1 MKLKLKSKIIPV
13 GIIASIAAFM
23 LMFAK
28 EGHNTLN
35 ISAIK
40 GNLKDMNGIYAE
52 LEEANGK
59 YSKVKYTIGKNG
71 VVSKVKLLKQSSD
84 TQDAV
89 ITKIGKDPHDMI
101 AYVGLYQEFAE
112 VSSTPDN
119 FANKLVILKAKNEKY
134 IPEKNMNVAESEN
147 QTSIAEIDSTKYEK
161 TMINLNRSIKSG
173 KVKDSVAEEIGAEF
187 NPTLNYAFRKD
198 GNIFAFIS
206 YVMDDSSTQFEVL
219 KINPET
225 LDVTTENKFNYKGVG
240 ADGMSIYDTF
250 MDNGKIV
257 YLAEDYNPENEKE
270 ERVVFLKY
278 DIDKKNYSSVKRT
291 DFKIGDS
298 FGYSINNGILSL
310 RNILSYKDG
319 KKLDEYLINSF
330 DVDLETMSV
339 KNYSEHKTNNKTT
352 DYDFPIKSIYV
363 DGKNLVYIISENYIT
378 NPNEPS
384 VSGVSSPA
392 LFRILDRN
400 SGKMKFEGKLT
411 NTGTSYTNNLDI
423 ELKGDGYNEE

>member
-52 LEEANGK
+52 LEGTNGK
-59 YSKVKYTIGKNG
+59 HSKVKYAIGKNG
-71 VVSKVKLLKQSSD
+71 VVSKVELLKQSSD
-84 TQDAV
+84 TQDAI
-89 ITKIGKDPHDMI
+89 ITKVGKDPHDMI
-101 AYVGLYQEFAE
+101 AYVGLYQEFPE
-112 VSSTPDN
+112 VSSRTDD
-119 FANKLVILKAKNEKY
+119 FVNKLVILKAKSEKY

-173 KVKDSVAEEIGAEF
+173 KVKNSMEELGEGF
-187 NPTLNYAFRKD
+187 NPSLNYAFRKD
-198 GNIFAFIS
+198 GNIYAFIS
-206 YVMDDSSTQFEVL
+206 YSMDDSSTQFEVL

-225 LDVTTENKFNYKGVG
+225 LDVTTESKFNYKGVG

-257 YLAEDYNPENEKE
+257 YLTEDYNPENEKE

-278 DIDKKNYSSVKRT
+278 DLAKKNYSSVERT
-291 DFKIGDS
+291 DFKLGDS
-298 FGYSINNGILSL
+298 FGYSINNGMLSL
-310 RNILSYKDG
+310 RNVLSYKDG

-330 DVDLETMSV
+330 DVDLETMAI

-352 DYDFPIKSIYV
+352 DYDFPIKSIYI
-363 DGKNLVYIISENYIT
+363 DGKNLVYIISETYLT
-378 NPNEPS
+378 NPNEPTI
-384 VSGVSSPA
+384 SGVSSPV
-392 LFRILDRN
+392 LFRILDRD
-400 SGKMKFEGKLT
+400 SGKMKFEGKVT
-411 NTGTSYTNNLDI
+411 NTGTNYTNNVDFK
-423 ELKGDGYNEE
+423 LKGDGYNE

>member
-23 LMFAK
+23 IMFAK
-28 EGHNTLN
+28 DGHNTIN

-40 GNLKDMNGIYAE
+40 GSLKDMNGIYAE
-52 LEEANGK
+52 LEGTNGK
-59 YSKVKYTIGKNG
+59 HSKVKYTIGKNG
-71 VVSKVKLLKQSSD
+71 VVSKVELLKQSSD

-89 ITKIGKDPHDMI
+89 ITKIGKDPYDMI
-101 AYVGLYQEFAE
+101 AYVGLYQEFPE
-112 VSSTPDN
+112 VSSTTDD
-119 FANKLVILKAKNEKY
+119 FVNKLVILKAKSEKY
-134 IPEKNMNVAESEN
+134 IPEKNMNVVESEN

-173 KVKDSVAEEIGAEF
+173 KVKNSMEELGEGF

-225 LDVTTENKFNYKGVG
+225 LDVTTESKFNYKGVG

-257 YLAEDYNPENEKE
+257 YLTEDYNPENEKE

-278 DIDKKNYSSVKRT
+278 DLAKKNYSSVERT
-291 DFKIGDS
+291 DFKLGDS
-298 FGYSINNGILSL
+298 FGYSINNGMLSL
-310 RNILSYKDG
+310 RNVLSYKDG

-330 DVDLETMSV
+330 DVDLETMAI

-352 DYDFPIKSIYV
+352 DYDFPIKSIYI
-363 DGKNLVYIISENYIT
+363 DGKNLVYIISETYLT
-378 NPNEPS
+378 NPNEPTI
-384 VSGVSSPA
+384 SGVSSPV
-392 LFRILDRN
+392 LFRILDRD
-400 SGKMKFEGKLT
+400 SGKMKFEGKVT
-411 NTGTSYTNNLDI
+411 NTGTNYTNNVDFK
-423 ELKGDGYNEE
+423 LKGDGYNE

>member
-40 GNLKDMNGIYAE
+40 GSLKDMNGIYAE
-52 LEEANGK
+52 LEGTNGK
-59 YSKVKYTIGKNG
+59 HSKVKYAIGKNG
-71 VVSKVKLLKQSSD
+71 VVSKVELLKQSSD
-84 TQDAV
+84 TQDAI
-89 ITKIGKDPHDMI
+89 ITKVGKDPHDMI
-101 AYVGLYQEFAE
+101 AYVGLYQEFPE
-112 VSSTPDN
+112 VSSTTDD
-119 FANKLVILKAKNEKY
+119 FVNKLVILKAKSEKY

-173 KVKDSVAEEIGAEF
+173 KVKNSMEELGEGF
-187 NPTLNYAFRKD
+187 NPSLNYAFRKD
-198 GNIFAFIS
+198 GNIYAFIS
-206 YVMDDSSTQFEVL
+206 YSMDDTSTQFEVL

-225 LDVTTENKFNYKGVG
+225 LDVTTESKFNYKGVG

-257 YLAEDYNPENEKE
+257 YLTEDYNPENEKE

-278 DIDKKNYSSVKRT
+278 DLAKKNYSSVERT
-291 DFKIGDS
+291 DFKLGDS
-298 FGYSINNGILSL
+298 FGYSINNGMLSL
-310 RNILSYKDG
+310 RNVLSYKDG

-330 DVDLETMSV
+330 DVDLETMAI

-352 DYDFPIKSIYV
+352 DYDFPIKSIYI
-363 DGKNLVYIISENYIT
+363 DGKNLVYIISETYLT
-378 NPNEPS
+378 NPNEPTI
-384 VSGVSSPA
+384 SGVSSPV
-392 LFRILDRN
+392 LFRILDRD
-400 SGKMKFEGKLT
+400 SGKMKFEGKVT
-411 NTGTSYTNNLDI
+411 NTGTNYTNNVDFK
-423 ELKGDGYNEE
+423 LKGDGYNE

>member
-23 LMFAK
+23 IIFAK
-28 EGHNTLN
+28 DGHNTLN

-71 VVSKVKLLKQSSD
+71 VVSKVELLKQSSD

-101 AYVGLYQEFAE
+101 AYVGLYQEFPE
-112 VSSTPDN
+112 VSSTTDD
-119 FANKLVILKAKNEKY
+119 FVNKLVILKAKSEKY
-134 IPEKNMNVAESEN
+134 IPEKNMNVVESEN

-173 KVKDSVAEEIGAEF
+173 KVKNSMEELGEGF

-225 LDVTTENKFNYKGVG
+225 LDVTTESKFNYKGVG

-278 DIDKKNYSSVKRT
+278 DLAKKNYSSVERT
-291 DFKIGDS
+291 DFKLGDS
-298 FGYSINNGILSL
+298 FGYSINNGMLSL
-310 RNILSYKDG
+310 RNVLSYKDG

-330 DVDLETMSV
+330 DVDLETMAI

-352 DYDFPIKSIYV
+352 DYDFPIKSIYI
-363 DGKNLVYIISENYIT
+363 DGKNLVYIISETYLT
-378 NPNEPS
+378 NPNEPTI
-384 VSGVSSPA
+384 SGVSSPV
-392 LFRILDRN
+392 LFRILDRD
-400 SGKMKFEGKLT
+400 SGKMKFEGKVT
-411 NTGTSYTNNLDI
+411 NTGTNYTNNVDFK
-423 ELKGDGYNEE
+423 LKGDGYNE

>member
-23 LMFAK
+23 IMFAK
-28 EGHNTLN
+28 DGHNTIN

-40 GNLKDMNGIYAE
+40 GSLKDMNGIYAE
-52 LEEANGK
+52 LEGTNGK
-59 YSKVKYTIGKNG
+59 HSKVKYAIGKNG
-71 VVSKVKLLKQSSD
+71 VVSKVELLKQSSD
-84 TQDAV
+84 TQDAI
-89 ITKIGKDPHDMI
+89 ITKVGKDPHDMI
-101 AYVGLYQEFAE
+101 AYVGLYQEFPE
-112 VSSTPDN
+112 VSSTTDD
-119 FANKLVILKAKNEKY
+119 FVNKLVILKAKSEKY
-134 IPEKNMNVAESEN
+134 IPEKNMNVSESEN

-173 KVKDSVAEEIGAEF
+173 KVKNSMEELGEGF

-225 LDVTTENKFNYKGVG
+225 LDVTTESKFNYKGLG

-278 DIDKKNYSSVKRT
+278 DIDKKNYSSVERT

-298 FGYSINNGILSL
+298 FGYSINNGMLSL
-310 RNILSYKDG
+310 RNVLSYKDG

-330 DVDLETMSV
+330 DVDLETMSI

-352 DYDFPIKSIYV
+352 DYDFPIKSIYI
-363 DGKNLVYIISENYIT
+363 DGKNLVYIISETYVT

-384 VSGVSSPA
+384 ISGVSSPA

-400 SGKMKFEGKLT
+400 SGKMKFEGKVT
-411 NTGTSYTNNLDI
+411 NTGTNYTNNVDFK
-423 ELKGDGYNEE
+423 LKGDGYNE

>member
-23 LMFAK
+23 IMFAK
-28 EGHNTLN
+28 DGHNTIN

-40 GNLKDMNGIYAE
+40 GSLKDMNGIYAE
-52 LEEANGK
+52 LEGTNGK
-59 YSKVKYTIGKNG
+59 HSKVKYAIGKNG
-71 VVSKVKLLKQSSD
+71 VVSKVELLKQSSD

-101 AYVGLYQEFAE
+101 AYVGLYQEFPE
-112 VSSTPDN
+112 VSSTTDD
-119 FANKLVILKAKNEKY
+119 FVNKLVILKAKNEKY

-173 KVKDSVAEEIGAEF
+173 KVKNSMEELGEGF
-187 NPTLNYAFRKD
+187 NPSLNYAFRKD
-198 GNIFAFIS
+198 GNIYAFIS
-206 YVMDDSSTQFEVL
+206 YSMDDSSTQFEVL

-225 LDVTTENKFNYKGVG
+225 LDVTTESKFNYKGHG

-278 DIDKKNYSSVKRT
+278 DLAKKNYSSVERT
-291 DFKIGDS
+291 DFKLGDS
-298 FGYSINNGILSL
+298 FGYSINNGMLSL
-310 RNILSYKDG
+310 RNVLSYKDG

-330 DVDLETMSV
+330 DVDLETMAI

-352 DYDFPIKSIYV
+352 DYDFPIKSIYI
-363 DGKNLVYIISENYIT
+363 DGKNLVYIISETYLT
-378 NPNEPS
+378 NPNEPT
-384 VSGVSSPA
+384 VSGVSSPV
-392 LFRILDRN
+392 LFRILDRD
-400 SGKMKFEGKLT
+400 SGKMKFEGKVT
-411 NTGTSYTNNLDI
+411 NTGTNYTNNVDFK
-423 ELKGDGYNEE
+423 LKGDGYNE

>member
-40 GNLKDMNGIYAE
+40 GSLKDMNGIYAE
-52 LEEANGK
+52 LEGTNGK
-59 YSKVKYTIGKNG
+59 HSKVKYAIGKNG
-71 VVSKVKLLKQSSD
+71 VVSKVELLKQSSD
-84 TQDAV
+84 TQDAI
-89 ITKIGKDPHDMI
+89 ITKVGKDPHDMI
-101 AYVGLYQEFAE
+101 AYVGLYQESPE
-112 VSSTPDN
+112 VSSTIDD
-119 FANKLVILKAKNEKY
+119 FVNKLVILKAKSEKY

-173 KVKDSVAEEIGAEF
+173 KVKNPMEELGEGF
-187 NPTLNYAFRKD
+187 NPSLNYAFRKD
-198 GNIFAFIS
+198 GNIYAFIS
-206 YVMDDSSTQFEVL
+206 YSMDDSSTQFEVL

-225 LDVTTENKFNYKGVG
+225 LDVTTESNFNYKGVG

-278 DIDKKNYSSVKRT
+278 DLAKKNYSSVERT
-291 DFKIGDS
+291 DFKLGDS
-298 FGYSINNGILSL
+298 FGYSINNGMLSL
-310 RNILSYKDG
+310 RNVLSYKDG

-330 DVDLETMSV
+330 DVDLETMAI

-352 DYDFPIKSIYV
+352 DYDFPIKSIYI
-363 DGKNLVYIISENYIT
+363 DGKNLVYIISETYLT
-378 NPNEPS
+378 NPNEPT
-384 VSGVSSPA
+384 VSGVSSPV
-392 LFRILDRN
+392 LFRILDRD
-400 SGKMKFEGKLT
+400 SGKMKFEGKVT
-411 NTGTSYTNNLDI
+411 NTGTNYTNNVDFK
-423 ELKGDGYNEE
+423 LKGDGYNE

>member
-23 LMFAK
+23 IMFAK
-28 EGHNTLN
+28 DGHNTIN

-40 GNLKDMNGIYAE
+40 GSLKDMNGIYAE
-52 LEEANGK
+52 LEGTNGK
-59 YSKVKYTIGKNG
+59 HSKVKYTIGKNG
-71 VVSKVKLLKQSSD
+71 VVSKVELLKQSSD

-101 AYVGLYQEFAE
+101 AYVGLYQEFPE
-112 VSSTPDN
+112 VYSTTDD
-119 FANKLVILKAKNEKY
+119 FVNKLVILKAKSEKY
-134 IPEKNMNVAESEN
+134 IPEKNMNVVESEN

-173 KVKDSVAEEIGAEF
+173 KVKNSMEELGEGF

-225 LDVTTENKFNYKGVG
+225 LDVTTESKFNYKGLG

-250 MDNGKIV
+250 IDNGKIV
-257 YLAEDYNPENEKE
+257 YLTEDYNPENEKE

-278 DIDKKNYSSVKRT
+278 DLAKKNYSSVERT
-291 DFKIGDS
+291 DFKLGDS
-298 FGYSINNGILSL
+298 FGYSINNGMLSL
-310 RNILSYKDG
+310 RNVLSYKDG

-330 DVDLETMSV
+330 DVDLETMAI

-352 DYDFPIKSIYV
+352 DYDFPIKSIYI
-363 DGKNLVYIISENYIT
+363 DGKNLVYIISETYLT
-378 NPNEPS
+378 NPNEPTI
-384 VSGVSSPA
+384 SGVSSPV
-392 LFRILDRN
+392 LFRILDRD
-400 SGKMKFEGKLT
+400 SGKMKFEGKVT
-411 NTGTSYTNNLDI
+411 NTGTNYTNNVDFK
-423 ELKGDGYNEE
+423 LKGDGYNE

>member
-23 LMFAK
+23 IMFAK
-28 EGHNTLN
+28 DGHNALN

-40 GNLKDMNGIYAE
+40 GSLKDMNGIYAE
-52 LEEANGK
+52 LDKADGK

-119 FANKLVILKAKNEKY
+119 VANKLVILKAKNEKY

-173 KVKDSVAEEIGAEF
+173 KVKNSMEELGEGF
-187 NPTLNYAFRKD
+187 NPSLNYAFRKD
-198 GNIFAFIS
+198 GNIYAFIS

-225 LDVTTENKFNYKGVG
+225 LDVTTESKFNYKGVG

-278 DIDKKNYSSVKRT
+278 DLAKKNYSSVERT
-291 DFKIGDS
+291 DFKLGDS
-298 FGYSINNGILSL
+298 FGYSINNGMLSL
-310 RNILSYKDG
+310 RNVLSYKDG

-330 DVDLETMSV
+330 DVDLETMAI

-352 DYDFPIKSIYV
+352 DYDFPIKSIYI
-363 DGKNLVYIISENYIT
+363 DGKNLVYIISETYVT

-384 VSGVSSPA
+384 ISGVSSPA

-400 SGKMKFEGKLT
+400 SGKMKFEGKVT
-411 NTGTSYTNNLDI
+411 NTGTNYTNNVDFK
-423 ELKGDGYNEE
+423 LKGDGYNE

>member
-23 LMFAK
+23 IMFAK
-28 EGHNTLN
+28 DGHNALN

-40 GNLKDMNGIYAE
+40 GSLKDMNGIYAE

-101 AYVGLYQEFAE
+101 AYVGLYQEFPE
-112 VSSTPDN
+112 VSSTTDD
-119 FANKLVILKAKNEKY
+119 FVNKLVILKAKSEKY

-161 TMINLNRSIKSG
+161 VMIKLNRSTKSG
-173 KVKDSVAEEIGAEF
+173 KVKNSMEELGEGF

-278 DIDKKNYSSVKRT
+278 DIAKKNYSSVERT
-291 DFKIGDS
+291 DFKIGDDFS
-298 FGYSINNGILSL
+298 YSINNGILSM

-352 DYDFPIKSIYV
+352 NYDFPIKSIYI
-363 DGKNLVYIISENYIT
+363 DGKNLVYIISETYVT

-384 VSGVSSPA
+384 ISGVSSPA

-400 SGKMKFEGKLT
+400 SGKMKFEGKVT
-411 NTGTSYTNNLDI
+411 NTGTNYTNNVDFK
-423 ELKGDGYNEE
+423 LKGDGYNE

>member
-23 LMFAK
+23 IMFAK
-28 EGHNTLN
+28 DGHNTIN

-40 GNLKDMNGIYAE
+40 GSLKDMNGIYAE
-52 LEEANGK
+52 LEGTNGK
-59 YSKVKYTIGKNG
+59 HSKVKYTIGKNG
-71 VVSKVKLLKQSSD
+71 VVSKVELLKQSSD

-101 AYVGLYQEFAE
+101 AYVGLYQEFPE
-112 VSSTPDN
+112 VSSTTDD
-119 FANKLVILKAKNEKY
+119 FVNKLVILKAKSEKY
-134 IPEKNMNVAESEN
+134 IPEKNMNVVESEN

-173 KVKDSVAEEIGAEF
+173 KVKNSMEELGEGF

-225 LDVTTENKFNYKGVG
+225 LDVTTESKFNYKGLG

-257 YLAEDYNPENEKE
+257 YLTEDYNPENEKE

-278 DIDKKNYSSVKRT
+278 DLAKKNYSSVERT
-291 DFKIGDS
+291 DFKLGDS
-298 FGYSINNGILSL
+298 FGYSINNGMLSL
-310 RNILSYKDG
+310 RNVLSYKDG

-330 DVDLETMSV
+330 DVDLETMAI

-352 DYDFPIKSIYV
+352 DYDFPIKSIYI
-363 DGKNLVYIISENYIT
+363 DGKNLVYIISETYLT
-378 NPNEPS
+378 NPNEPTI
-384 VSGVSSPA
+384 SGVSSPV
-392 LFRILDRN
+392 LFRILDRD
-400 SGKMKFEGKLT
+400 SGKMKFEGKVT
-411 NTGTSYTNNLDI
+411 NTGTNYTNNVDFK
-423 ELKGDGYNEE
+423 LKGDGYNE

>member
-23 LMFAK
+23 IMFAK
-28 EGHNTLN
+28 DGHNTIN

-40 GNLKDMNGIYAE
+40 GSLKDMNGIYAE
-52 LEEANGK
+52 LEGTNGK
-59 YSKVKYTIGKNG
+59 HSKVKYAIGKNG
-71 VVSKVKLLKQSSD
+71 VVSKVELLKQSSD
-84 TQDAV
+84 TQDAI
-89 ITKIGKDPHDMI
+89 ITKVGKDPHDMI
-101 AYVGLYQEFAE
+101 AYVGLYQEFPE
-112 VSSTPDN
+112 VSSTTDD
-119 FANKLVILKAKNEKY
+119 FVNKLVILKAKSEKY
-134 IPEKNMNVAESEN
+134 IPEKNMNVSESEN

-173 KVKDSVAEEIGAEF
+173 KVKNSMEELGEGF
-187 NPTLNYAFRKD
+187 NPSLNYAFRKD
-198 GNIFAFIS
+198 GNIYAFIS
-206 YVMDDSSTQFEVL
+206 YSMDDSSTQFEVL

-225 LDVTTENKFNYKGVG
+225 LDVTTESKFNYKGLG

-352 DYDFPIKSIYV
+352 DYDFPIKSIYI
-363 DGKNLVYIISENYIT
+363 DGKNLVYIISETYVT

-384 VSGVSSPA
+384 ISGVSSPA

-400 SGKMKFEGKLT
+400 SGKMKFEGKVT
-411 NTGTSYTNNLDI
+411 NTGTNYTNNVDFK
-423 ELKGDGYNEE
+423 LKGDGYNEE

>member
-23 LMFAK
+23 IMFAK
-28 EGHNTLN
+28 DGHNALN

-40 GNLKDMNGIYAE
+40 GSLKDMNGIYAE
-52 LEEANGK
+52 LDKADGK
-59 YSKVKYTIGKNG
+59 YSKVKYSIGKEG

-84 TQDAV
+84 TQDAI
-89 ITKIGKDPHDMI
+89 ITKVGKDPHDMI
-101 AYVGLYQEFAE
+101 AYVGLYQEFPE
-112 VSSTPDN
+112 VSSTTDD
-119 FANKLVILKAKNEKY
+119 FVNKLVILKAKSEKY

-161 TMINLNRSIKSG
+161 VMIKLNRSTKSG
-173 KVKDSVAEEIGAEF
+173 KVKNSMEELGEGF

-278 DIDKKNYSSVKRT
+278 DLAKKNYSSVERT
-291 DFKIGDS
+291 DFKLGDS
-298 FGYSINNGILSL
+298 FGYSINNGMLSL
-310 RNILSYKDG
+310 RNVLSYKDG

-352 DYDFPIKSIYV
+352 NYDFPIKSIYI
-363 DGKNLVYIISENYIT
+363 DGKNLVYIISETYLT
-378 NPNEPS
+378 NPNEPTI
-384 VSGVSSPA
+384 SGVSSPV
-392 LFRILDRN
+392 LFRILDRD
-400 SGKMKFEGKLT
+400 SGKMKFEGKVT
-411 NTGTSYTNNLDI
+411 NTGTNYTNNVDFK
-423 ELKGDGYNEE
+423 LKGDGYNE

>member
-23 LMFAK
+23 IMFAK
-28 EGHNTLN
+28 DGHNTIN

-40 GNLKDMNGIYAE
+40 GSLKDMNGIYAE
-52 LEEANGK
+52 LEGTNGK
-59 YSKVKYTIGKNG
+59 HSKVKYTIGKNG
-71 VVSKVKLLKQSSD
+71 VVSKVELLKQSSD

-101 AYVGLYQEFAE
+101 AYVGLYQEFPE
-112 VSSTPDN
+112 VYSTTDD
-119 FANKLVILKAKNEKY
+119 FVNKLVILKAKSEKY
-134 IPEKNMNVAESEN
+134 IPEKNMNVVESEN

-173 KVKDSVAEEIGAEF
+173 KVKNSMEELGEGF

-225 LDVTTENKFNYKGVG
+225 LDVTTESKFNYKGLG

-257 YLAEDYNPENEKE
+257 YLTEDYNPENEKE

-278 DIDKKNYSSVKRT
+278 DLAKKNYSSVERT
-291 DFKIGDS
+291 DFKLGDS
-298 FGYSINNGILSL
+298 FGYSINNGMLSL
-310 RNILSYKDG
+310 RNVLSYKDG

-330 DVDLETMSV
+330 DVDLETMAI

-352 DYDFPIKSIYV
+352 DYDFPIKSIYI
-363 DGKNLVYIISENYIT
+363 DGKNLVYIISETYLT
-378 NPNEPS
+378 NPNEPTI
-384 VSGVSSPA
+384 SGVSSPV
-392 LFRILDRN
+392 LFRILDRD
-400 SGKMKFEGKLT
+400 SGKMKFEGKVT
-411 NTGTSYTNNLDI
+411 NTGTNYTNNVDFK
-423 ELKGDGYNEE
+423 LKGDGYNE

>member
-23 LMFAK
+23 IMFAK
-28 EGHNTLN
+28 DGHNTIN

-40 GNLKDMNGIYAE
+40 GSLKDMNGIYAE
-52 LEEANGK
+52 LEGTNGK
-59 YSKVKYTIGKNG
+59 HSKVKYTIGKNG
-71 VVSKVKLLKQSSD
+71 VVSKVELLKQSSD

-101 AYVGLYQEFAE
+101 AYVGLYQEFPE
-112 VSSTPDN
+112 VYSTTDD
-119 FANKLVILKAKNEKY
+119 FVNKLVILKAKSEKY
-134 IPEKNMNVAESEN
+134 IPEKNMNVVESEN

-173 KVKDSVAEEIGAEF
+173 KVKNSMEELGEGF

-225 LDVTTENKFNYKGVG
+225 LDVTTESKFNYKGVG

-257 YLAEDYNPENEKE
+257 YLTEDYNPENEKE

-278 DIDKKNYSSVKRT
+278 DLAKKNYSSVERT
-291 DFKIGDS
+291 DFKLGDS
-298 FGYSINNGILSL
+298 FGYSINNGMLSL
-310 RNILSYKDG
+310 RNVLSYKDG

-330 DVDLETMSV
+330 DVDLETMAI

-352 DYDFPIKSIYV
+352 DYDFPIKSIYI
-363 DGKNLVYIISENYIT
+363 DGKNLVYIISETYLT
-378 NPNEPS
+378 NPNEPTI
-384 VSGVSSPA
+384 SGVSSPV
-392 LFRILDRN
+392 LFRILDRD
-400 SGKMKFEGKLT
+400 SGKMKFEGKVT
-411 NTGTSYTNNLDI
+411 NTGTNYTNNVDFK
-423 ELKGDGYNEE
+423 LKGDGYNE

>member
-23 LMFAK
+23 IMFAK
-28 EGHNTLN
+28 DGHNTIN

-40 GNLKDMNGIYAE
+40 GSLKDMNGIYAE
-52 LEEANGK
+52 LEGTNGK
-59 YSKVKYTIGKNG
+59 HSKVKYTIGKNA
-71 VVSKVKLLKQSSD
+71 VVSKVERLKQSSD

-101 AYVGLYQEFAE
+101 AYVGLYQEFPE
-112 VSSTPDN
+112 VYSTTDD
-119 FANKLVILKAKNEKY
+119 FVNKLVILKAKSEKY
-134 IPEKNMNVAESEN
+134 IPEKNMNVVESEN

-173 KVKDSVAEEIGAEF
+173 KVKNSMEELGEGF

-257 YLAEDYNPENEKE
+257 YLTEDYNPENEKE

-278 DIDKKNYSSVKRT
+278 DLAKKNYSSVERT
-291 DFKIGDS
+291 DFKLGDS
-298 FGYSINNGILSL
+298 FGYSINNGMLSL
-310 RNILSYKDG
+310 RNVLSYKDG

-330 DVDLETMSV
+330 DVDLETMAI

-352 DYDFPIKSIYV
+352 DYDFPIKSIYI
-363 DGKNLVYIISENYIT
+363 DGKNLVYIISETYLT
-378 NPNEPS
+378 NPNEPTI
-384 VSGVSSPA
+384 SGVSSPV
-392 LFRILDRN
+392 LFRILDRD
-400 SGKMKFEGKLT
+400 SGKMKFEGKVT
-411 NTGTSYTNNLDI
+411 NTGTNYTNNVDFK
-423 ELKGDGYNEE
+423 LKGDGYNE

>member
-52 LEEANGK
+52 LEGTNGK
-59 YSKVKYTIGKNG
+59 HSKVKYAIGKNG
-71 VVSKVKLLKQSSD
+71 VVSKVELLKQSSD
-84 TQDAV
+84 TQDAI
-89 ITKIGKDPHDMI
+89 ITKVGKDPHDMI
-101 AYVGLYQEFAE
+101 AYVGLYQEFPE
-112 VSSTPDN
+112 VSSTTDD
-119 FANKLVILKAKNEKY
+119 FVNKLVILKAKNEKY

-173 KVKDSVAEEIGAEF
+173 KVKNPMEELGEGF
-187 NPTLNYAFRKD
+187 NPSLNYAFRKD

-225 LDVTTENKFNYKGVG
+225 LDVTTESKFNYKGVG

-278 DIDKKNYSSVKRT
+278 DLAKKNYSSVERT
-291 DFKIGDS
+291 DFKLGDS
-298 FGYSINNGILSL
+298 FGYSINNGMLSL
-310 RNILSYKDG
+310 RNVLSYKDG

-330 DVDLETMSV
+330 DVDLETMAI

-352 DYDFPIKSIYV
+352 DYDFPIKSIYI
-363 DGKNLVYIISENYIT
+363 DGKNLVYIISETYLT
-378 NPNEPS
+378 NPNEPTI
-384 VSGVSSPA
+384 SGVSSPV
-392 LFRILDRN
+392 LFRILDRD
-400 SGKMKFEGKLT
+400 SGKMKFEGKVT
-411 NTGTSYTNNLDI
+411 NTGTNYTNNVDFK
-423 ELKGDGYNEE
+423 LKGDGYNE

>member
-23 LMFAK
+23 IMFAK
-28 EGHNTLN
+28 DGHNALN

-40 GNLKDMNGIYAE
+40 GSLKDMNGIYAE
-52 LEEANGK
+52 LDKADGK
-59 YSKVKYTIGKNG
+59 YSKVKYSIGKEG

-84 TQDAV
+84 TQDAI
-89 ITKIGKDPHDMI
+89 ITKVGKDPHDMI
-101 AYVGLYQEFAE
+101 AYVGLYQEFPE
-112 VSSTPDN
+112 VSSTTDD
-119 FANKLVILKAKNEKY
+119 FVNKLVILKAKSEKY

-147 QTSIAEIDSTKYEK
+147 QTSIVEIDSTKYEK
-161 TMINLNRSIKSG
+161 VMIKLNRSTKSG
-173 KVKDSVAEEIGAEF
+173 KVKNSMEELGEGF

-278 DIDKKNYSSVKRT
+278 DIAKKNYSSVERT
-291 DFKIGDS
+291 DFKIGDDFS
-298 FGYSINNGILSL
+298 YSINNGILSM

-352 DYDFPIKSIYV
+352 NYDFPIKSIYI
-363 DGKNLVYIISENYIT
+363 DGKNLVYIISETYVT

-384 VSGVSSPA
+384 ISGVSSPA

-400 SGKMKFEGKLT
+400 SGKMKFEGKVT
-411 NTGTSYTNNLDI
+411 NTGTNYTNNVDFK
-423 ELKGDGYNEE
+423 LKGDGYNE

>member
-40 GNLKDMNGIYAE
+40 GSLKDMNGIYAE
-52 LEEANGK
+52 LEGTNGK
-59 YSKVKYTIGKNG
+59 HSKVKYAIGKNG
-71 VVSKVKLLKQSSD
+71 VVSKVELLKQSSD
-84 TQDAV
+84 TQDAI
-89 ITKIGKDPHDMI
+89 ITKVGKDPHDMI
-101 AYVGLYQEFAE
+101 AYVGLYQEFPE
-112 VSSTPDN
+112 VSSTTDD
-119 FANKLVILKAKNEKY
+119 FVNKLVILKAKSEKY

-173 KVKDSVAEEIGAEF
+173 KVKNPMEELGEGF

-225 LDVTTENKFNYKGVG
+225 LDVTTESKFNYKGLG
-240 ADGMSIYDTF
+240 AAGMSIYDTF

-257 YLAEDYNPENEKE
+257 YLTEDYNPENEKE
-270 ERVVFLKY
+270 EKVVFLKY
-278 DIDKKNYSSVKRT
+278 DIAKKNYSSVERT
-291 DFKIGDS
+291 DFKLGDS
-298 FGYSINNGILSL
+298 FGYSINNGMLSL
-310 RNILSYKDG
+310 RNVLSYKDG

-330 DVDLETMSV
+330 DVDLETMAI

-352 DYDFPIKSIYV
+352 DYDFPIKSIYI
-363 DGKNLVYIISENYIT
+363 DGKNLVYIISETYLT
-378 NPNEPS
+378 NPNEPTI
-384 VSGVSSPA
+384 SGVSSPV
-392 LFRILDRN
+392 LFRILDRD
-400 SGKMKFEGKLT
+400 SGKMKFEGKVT
-411 NTGTSYTNNLDI
+411 NTGTNYTNNVDFK
-423 ELKGDGYNEE
+423 LKGDGYNEE

>member
-40 GNLKDMNGIYAE
+40 GSLKDMNGIYAE
-52 LEEANGK
+52 LEGTNGK
-59 YSKVKYTIGKNG
+59 HSKVKYAIGKNG
-71 VVSKVKLLKQSSD
+71 VVSKVELLKQSSD
-84 TQDAV
+84 TQDAI
-89 ITKIGKDPHDMI
+89 ITKVGKDPHDMI
-101 AYVGLYQEFAE
+101 AYVGLYQEFPE
-112 VSSTPDN
+112 VSSTTDD
-119 FANKLVILKAKNEKY
+119 FVNKLVILKAKSEKY

-173 KVKDSVAEEIGAEF
+173 KVKNSMEELGEGF

-225 LDVTTENKFNYKGVG
+225 LDVTTESKFNYKGLG
-240 ADGMSIYDTF
+240 AAGMSIYDTF

-257 YLAEDYNPENEKE
+257 YLTEDYNPENEKE

-278 DIDKKNYSSVKRT
+278 DIAKKNYSSVERT
-291 DFKIGDS
+291 DFKLGDS
-298 FGYSINNGILSL
+298 FGYSINNGMLSL
-310 RNILSYKDG
+310 RNVLSYKDG

-330 DVDLETMSV
+330 DVDLESMAI

-352 DYDFPIKSIYV
+352 DYDFPIKSIYI
-363 DGKNLVYIISENYIT
+363 DGKNLVYIISETYLT
-378 NPNEPS
+378 NPNEPTI
-384 VSGVSSPA
+384 SGVSSPV
-392 LFRILDRN
+392 LFRILDRD
-400 SGKMKFEGKLT
+400 SGKMKFEGKVT
-411 NTGTSYTNNLDI
+411 NTGTNYTNNVDFK
-423 ELKGDGYNEE
+423 LKGDGYNEE

>member
-23 LMFAK
+23 IMFAK
-28 EGHNTLN
+28 DGHNTIN

-40 GNLKDMNGIYAE
+40 GSLKDMNGIYAE
-52 LEEANGK
+52 LEGTNGK
-59 YSKVKYTIGKNG
+59 HSKVKYTIGKNG
-71 VVSKVKLLKQSSD
+71 VVSKVELLKQSSD

-101 AYVGLYQEFAE
+101 AYVGLYQEFPE
-112 VSSTPDN
+112 VYSTTDD
-119 FANKLVILKAKNEKY
+119 FVNKLVILKAKSEKY
-134 IPEKNMNVAESEN
+134 IPEKNMNVVESEN

-173 KVKDSVAEEIGAEF
+173 KVKNSMEELGEGF

-225 LDVTTENKFNYKGVG
+225 LDVTTENKFNYKGLG

-257 YLAEDYNPENEKE
+257 YLTEDYNPENEKE

-278 DIDKKNYSSVKRT
+278 DLAKKNYSSVERT
-291 DFKIGDS
+291 DFKLGDS
-298 FGYSINNGILSL
+298 FGYSINNGMLSL
-310 RNILSYKDG
+310 RNVLSYKDG

-330 DVDLETMSV
+330 DVDLETMAI

-352 DYDFPIKSIYV
+352 DYDFPIKSIYI
-363 DGKNLVYIISENYIT
+363 DGKNLVYIISETYLT
-378 NPNEPS
+378 NPNEPTI
-384 VSGVSSPA
+384 SGVSSPV
-392 LFRILDRN
+392 LFRILDRD
-400 SGKMKFEGKLT
+400 SGKMKFEGKVT
-411 NTGTSYTNNLDI
+411 NTGTNYTNNVDFK
-423 ELKGDGYNEE
+423 LKGDGYNE

>member
-28 EGHNTLN
+28 DGHNTLN

-59 YSKVKYTIGKNG
+59 HSKVKYTIGKNG
-71 VVSKVKLLKQSSD
+71 VVSKVELLKQSSD
-84 TQDAV
+84 TQDAI
-89 ITKIGKDPHDMI
+89 ITKVGKDPHDMI
-101 AYVGLYQEFAE
+101 AYVGLYQEFPE
-112 VSSTPDN
+112 VSSTTDD
-119 FANKLVILKAKNEKY
+119 FVNKLVILKAKSEKY

-173 KVKDSVAEEIGAEF
+173 KVKNSMEELGEGF
-187 NPTLNYAFRKD
+187 NPSLNYAFRKD
-198 GNIFAFIS
+198 GNIYAFIS

-225 LDVTTENKFNYKGVG
+225 LDVTTESKFNYKGVG

-278 DIDKKNYSSVKRT
+278 DLAKKNYSSVERT
-291 DFKIGDS
+291 DFKLGDS
-298 FGYSINNGILSL
+298 FGYSINNGMLSL
-310 RNILSYKDG
+310 RNVLSYKDG

-330 DVDLETMSV
+330 DVDLETMAI

-352 DYDFPIKSIYV
+352 DYDFPIKSIYI
-363 DGKNLVYIISENYIT
+363 DGKNLVYIISETYLT
-378 NPNEPS
+378 NPNEPTI
-384 VSGVSSPA
+384 SGVSSPV
-392 LFRILDRN
+392 LFRILDRD
-400 SGKMKFEGKLT
+400 SGKMKFEGKVT
-411 NTGTSYTNNLDI
+411 NTGTNYTNNVDFK
-423 ELKGDGYNEE
+423 LKGDGYNE

>member
-23 LMFAK
+23 IMFAK
-28 EGHNTLN
+28 DGHNTIN

-40 GNLKDMNGIYAE
+40 GSLKDMNGIYAE
-52 LEEANGK
+52 LEGTNGK
-59 YSKVKYTIGKNG
+59 HSKVKYAIGKNG
-71 VVSKVKLLKQSSD
+71 VVSKVELLKQSSD
-84 TQDAV
+84 TQDAI
-89 ITKIGKDPHDMI
+89 ITKVGKDPHDMI
-101 AYVGLYQEFAE
+101 AYVGLYQEFPE
-112 VSSTPDN
+112 VSSTTDD
-119 FANKLVILKAKNEKY
+119 FVNKLVILKAKSEKY

-173 KVKDSVAEEIGAEF
+173 KVKNSMEELGEGF

-225 LDVTTENKFNYKGVG
+225 LDVTTESQFNYKGVG

-278 DIDKKNYSSVKRT
+278 DLAKKNYSSVERT
-291 DFKIGDS
+291 DFKLGDS

-310 RNILSYKDG
+310 RNVLSYKDG

-330 DVDLETMSV
+330 DVDLETMSI

-352 DYDFPIKSIYV
+352 DYDFPIKSVYI
-363 DGKNLVYIISENYIT
+363 DGKNLVYIISETYLT
-378 NPNEPS
+378 NPNEPTI
-384 VSGVSSPA
+384 SGVSSPV
-392 LFRILDRN
+392 LFRILDRD
-400 SGKMKFEGKLT
+400 SGKMKFEGKVT
-411 NTGTSYTNNLDI
+411 NTGTNYTNNVDFK
-423 ELKGDGYNEE
+423 LKGDGYNE

>member
-23 LMFAK
+23 IMFAK
-28 EGHNTLN
+28 DGHNTIN

-40 GNLKDMNGIYAE
+40 GSLKDMNGIYAE
-52 LEEANGK
+52 LEGTNGK
-59 YSKVKYTIGKNG
+59 HSKVKYAIGKNG
-71 VVSKVKLLKQSSD
+71 VVSKVELLKQSSD
-84 TQDAV
+84 TQDAI

-101 AYVGLYQEFAE
+101 AYIGLYQEFPE
-112 VSSTPDN
+112 VSSTTDD
-119 FANKLVILKAKNEKY
+119 FVNKLVILKAKSEKY

-173 KVKDSVAEEIGAEF
+173 KVKISMEELGEGF
-187 NPTLNYAFRKD
+187 NPSLNYAFRKD
-198 GNIFAFIS
+198 GNIYAFIS
-206 YVMDDSSTQFEVL
+206 YSMDDSSTQFEVL

-225 LDVTTENKFNYKGVG
+225 LDVTTESKFNYKGHG
-240 ADGMSIYDTF
+240 ANGMSIYDTF

-278 DIDKKNYSSVKRT
+278 DLAKKNYSSVERT
-291 DFKIGDS
+291 DFKLGDS
-298 FGYSINNGILSL
+298 FGYSINNGMLSL
-310 RNILSYKDG
+310 RNVLSYKDG

-330 DVDLETMSV
+330 DVDLETMAI

-352 DYDFPIKSIYV
+352 DYDFPIKSIYI
-363 DGKNLVYIISENYIT
+363 DGKNLVYIISETYLT
-378 NPNEPS
+378 NPNEPT

-400 SGKMKFEGKLT
+400 SGKMKFEGKVT
-411 NTGTSYTNNLDI
+411 NTGTNYTNNADFK
-423 ELKGDGYNEE
+423 LKGDGYNE

>member
-23 LMFAK
+23 IMFAK
-28 EGHNTLN
+28 DGHNALN

-40 GNLKDMNGIYAE
+40 GSLKDMNGIYAE
-52 LEEANGK
+52 LDKADGK
-59 YSKVKYTIGKNG
+59 YSKVKYSIGKEG

-84 TQDAV
+84 TQDAI
-89 ITKIGKDPHDMI
+89 ITKVGKDPHDMI
-101 AYVGLYQEFAE
+101 AYVGLYQEFPE
-112 VSSTPDN
+112 VSSTTDD
-119 FANKLVILKAKNEKY
+119 FVNKLVILKAKSEKY

-161 TMINLNRSIKSG
+161 VMIKLNRSTKSG
-173 KVKDSVAEEIGAEF
+173 KVKNPMEELGEGF
-187 NPTLNYAFRKD
+187 NPSLNYAFRKD
-198 GNIFAFIS
+198 GNIYAFIS
-206 YVMDDSSTQFEVL
+206 YSMDNSSTQFEVL

-225 LDVTTENKFNYKGVG
+225 LDVTTESNFNYKGVG

-278 DIDKKNYSSVKRT
+278 DLAKKNYSSVERT
-291 DFKIGDS
+291 DFKLGDS
-298 FGYSINNGILSL
+298 FGYSINNGMLSL
-310 RNILSYKDG
+310 RNVLSYKDG

-330 DVDLETMSV
+330 DVDLETMAI

-352 DYDFPIKSIYV
+352 DYDFPIKSIYI
-363 DGKNLVYIISENYIT
+363 DGKNLVYIISETYLT
-378 NPNEPS
+378 NPNEPTI
-384 VSGVSSPA
+384 SGVSSPV
-392 LFRILDRN
+392 LFRILDRD
-400 SGKMKFEGKLT
+400 SGKMKFEGKVT
-411 NTGTSYTNNLDI
+411 NTGTNYTNNVDFK
-423 ELKGDGYNEE
+423 LKGDGYNE

>member
-23 LMFAK
+23 IIFAK
-28 EGHNTLN
+28 DGHNTIN

-40 GNLKDMNGIYAE
+40 GSLKDMNGIYAE
-52 LEEANGK
+52 LDKADGK
-59 YSKVKYTIGKNG
+59 YSKVKYSIGKEG

-84 TQDAV
+84 TQDAI
-89 ITKIGKDPHDMI
+89 ITKVGKDPHDMI
-101 AYVGLYQEFAE
+101 AYVGLYQEFPE
-112 VSSTPDN
+112 VSSTTDD
-119 FANKLVILKAKNEKY
+119 FVNKLVILKAKSEKY

-173 KVKDSVAEEIGAEF
+173 KVKNSMEELGEGF

-225 LDVTTENKFNYKGVG
+225 LDVTTESKFNYKGLG

-257 YLAEDYNPENEKE
+257 YLTEDYNPENEKE

-278 DIDKKNYSSVKRT
+278 DLAKKNYSSVERT
-291 DFKIGDS
+291 DFKLGDS
-298 FGYSINNGILSL
+298 FGYSINNGMLSL
-310 RNILSYKDG
+310 RNVLSYKDG

-330 DVDLETMSV
+330 DVDLETMAI

-352 DYDFPIKSIYV
+352 DYDFPIKSIYI
-363 DGKNLVYIISENYIT
+363 DGKNLVYIISETYLT
-378 NPNEPS
+378 NPNEPTI
-384 VSGVSSPA
+384 SGVSSPV
-392 LFRILDRN
+392 LFRILDRD
-400 SGKMKFEGKLT
+400 SGKMKFEGKVT
-411 NTGTSYTNNLDI
+411 NTGTNYTNNVDFK
-423 ELKGDGYNEE
+423 LKGDGYNE